1 MSTPAAGL
9 HVMQAVLQWVFQYQP
24 DGTMCC
30 APRGS
35 TGVTSSGVRHSGL
48 THGTRCKLYPQAR
61 CGCTCIGV
69 LTWFWRAAE
78 YPFKAPLVRFE
89 TPCFH
94 PNVDHHGN
102 ICLDILKEKWSA
114 AYSVRTVLLSLQA
127 RAARRHRLEPVS
139 GRASVLSR
147 GAAACAVLRRAPSPW
162 PAGS

>member
-1 MSTPAAGL
+1 MAPDADYTRKQG
-9 HVMQAVLQWVFQYQP
+9 AVALAWASP
-24 DGTMCC
+24 TL
-30 APRGS
+30 R
-35 TGVTSSGVRHSGL
+35 R
-48 THGTRCKLYPQAR
+48 
-61 CGCTCIGV
+61 
-69 LTWFWRAAE
+69 RAAE